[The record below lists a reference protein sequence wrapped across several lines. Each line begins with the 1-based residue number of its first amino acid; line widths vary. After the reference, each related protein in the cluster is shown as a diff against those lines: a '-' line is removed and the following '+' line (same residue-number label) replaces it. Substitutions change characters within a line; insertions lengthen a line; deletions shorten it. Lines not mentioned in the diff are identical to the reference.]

1 MAPCSTAG
9 KGFGNMAHQV
19 FISYSSKDR
28 EAADA
33 VLQALETSG
42 ISCWIAP
49 RDVTPGVEYAQE
61 IVEAIEGAK
70 FLLLILSESSNDSS
84 QVIRE
89 VERAVSKKVPILP
102 FRIEEIGLSKSME
115 YFVSS
120 HHWFDA
126 SQKPLSQHLPKLVE
140 SLQKRLATME
150 GREAPAAAVATT
162 VPPSPV
168 RSSRKPLWLA
178 VAAAVG
184 DWWLWRPTGLCRGG
198 IPGVAPAGRFLT

>member
-1 MAPCSTAG
+1 
-9 KGFGNMAHQV
+9 MAHQV

-61 IVEAIEGAK
+61 IVEAIEGSK
-70 FLLLILSESSNDSS
+70 FLLLILSASSNDSS

-102 FRIEEIGLSKSME
+102 FRIEDIGLSKSME

-126 SQKPLSQHLPKLVE
+126 SQQTFVP
-140 SLQKRLATME
+140 
-150 GREAPAAAVATT
+150 APAQ
-162 VPPSPV
+162 
-168 RSSRKPLWLA
+168 
-178 VAAAVG
+178 
-184 DWWLWRPTGLCRGG
+184 
-198 IPGVAPAGRFLT
+198 AG